1 VPGLKG
7 AVKSSNSMRKRTIII
22 VISTC
27 LLIPVIS
34 ILVITSVM
42 MTEGGMPSDEELI
55 SISEKLIDDSKI
67 ILRKYPVE
75 ASLINEE
82 ERPKIIKAL
91 SPLSVWV
98 NHEGLYILTKKRFV
112 EGWGVFIPREDSEK
126 YLEKITIPSY
136 DRIVKGIYIFYA
148 D

>member
-1 VPGLKG
+1 
-7 AVKSSNSMRKRTIII
+7 MRKRTILI
-22 VISTC
+22 VILTC

-34 ILVITSVM
+34 ILVITFLM
-42 MTEGGMPSDEELI
+42 MTEGSMPSDEELV

-67 ILRKYPVE
+67 ILKKYPVE

-82 ERPKIIKAL
+82 EQPESIKAL
-91 SPLSVWV
+91 SPLSLWV
-98 NHEGLYILTKKRFV
+98 NHEGLYILMKKRFV

-126 YLEKITIPSY
+126 YLEKTTIPSY
-136 DRIVKGIYIFYA
+136 DRIVKGIYKFYA

>member
-1 VPGLKG
+1 
-7 AVKSSNSMRKRTIII
+7 MRKRTILI

-34 ILVITSVM
+34 ILVITFLM
-42 MTEGGMPSDEELI
+42 MTEGSMPSDEELV

-67 ILRKYPVE
+67 ILKKYPVE

-82 ERPKIIKAL
+82 EWPESIKAL
-91 SPLSVWV
+91 SPLSLWV
-98 NHEGLYILTKKRFV
+98 NQESLYILTKKRFV

-126 YLEKITIPSY
+126 YLEKTTLPSY
-136 DRIVKGIYIFYA
+136 DRVVKGIYKFYA